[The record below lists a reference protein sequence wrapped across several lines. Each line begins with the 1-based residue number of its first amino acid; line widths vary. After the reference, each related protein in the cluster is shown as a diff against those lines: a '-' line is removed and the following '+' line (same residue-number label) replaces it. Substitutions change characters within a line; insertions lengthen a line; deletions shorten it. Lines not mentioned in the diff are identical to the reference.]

1 MLVMGKAFKSGCS
14 KCFRALSTDIRSKM
28 ISLLRDG
35 KERSVTEIFSF
46 FKLTQPTISYHLSSL
61 EKAGLLV
68 SRHDGRFVFYRL
80 NSRCPY
86 DNDRCILR

>member
-1 MLVMGKAFKSGCS
+1 MSKAFKSGCP
-14 KCFRALSTDIRSKM
+14 KCFKALSTDIRSD
-28 ISLLRDG
+28 IITLLRNG
-35 KERSVTEIFSF
+35 KEKPVMEIVSF